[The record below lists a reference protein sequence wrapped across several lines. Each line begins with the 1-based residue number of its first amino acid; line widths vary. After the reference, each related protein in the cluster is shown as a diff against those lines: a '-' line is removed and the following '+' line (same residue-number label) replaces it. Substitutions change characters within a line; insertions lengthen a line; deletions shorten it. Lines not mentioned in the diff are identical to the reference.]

1 MGDRFLKK
9 AVFLDRDGTI
19 NEEQEYLWQVE
30 AFRFIDGAIE
40 GIRLLNAA
48 GFMVVVVTNQ
58 SGIGRGYYTEDDL
71 DRLHRYMDAE
81 LEKSGVKITACYYC
95 PHHPLHGVG
104 RYGTECA
111 CRKPLPGM
119 LLQAAGELDIDL
131 AASWMV
137 GDKKADIDAGLA
149 AGCRP
154 VLVRTGYG
162 EAEAGLLSEA
172 VPVVKDLLEA
182 ARLIISRSASN

>member
-1 MGDRFLKK
+1 MGDRLLKK

-19 NEEQEYLWQVE
+19 NEEREYLWQVE
-30 AFRFIDGAIE
+30 EFRFIDGAIE

-71 DRLHRYMDAE
+71 ERLHRYMDAE
-81 LEKSGVKITACYYC
+81 LEKSGVKIAACYYC

-104 RYGTECA
+104 QYATECA

-119 LLQAAGELDIDL
+119 LLQAARELDIDL

-137 GDKKADIDAGLA
+137 GDKKADVDAGVA

-162 EAEAGLLSEA
+162 EAETGLLSEG

-182 ARLIISRSASN
+182 ARLIISRSVSI